1 MTFLDTLLDKI
12 ASSDT
17 FLDSFSQ
24 SMEEKGW
31 GLVHIDNECMDF
43 IASEAYETEAQYR
56 DECTLDALITL
67 NLPESGNK
75 ELVVMVGQNIG
86 EGFIPFGYNSQIE
99 YKPES
104 RLRVQIEN
112 ALQGEELPTEHK
124 DLLNAHQDSLS
135 GLLSKVDEA
144 QDFIES
150 QNNLNGI

>member
-1 MTFLDTLLDKI
+1 MTFLDALLDKI

-24 SMEEKGW
+24 SMEKKDW
-31 GLVHIDNECMDF
+31 GLVHIDNECLDF
-43 IASEAYETEAQYR
+43 IASETYATEAKYR
-56 DECTLDALITL
+56 EESTLDALITL
-67 NLPESGNK
+67 NLPECGNK
-75 ELVVMVGQNIG
+75 ELVVMVGYNVG
-86 EGFIPFGYNSQIE
+86 EGFIPFGYTSQIE
-99 YKPES
+99 YKPEK

-124 DLLNAHQDSLS
+124 ELLNNHQDSLS
-135 GLLSKVDEA
+135 ALLSKVDEA